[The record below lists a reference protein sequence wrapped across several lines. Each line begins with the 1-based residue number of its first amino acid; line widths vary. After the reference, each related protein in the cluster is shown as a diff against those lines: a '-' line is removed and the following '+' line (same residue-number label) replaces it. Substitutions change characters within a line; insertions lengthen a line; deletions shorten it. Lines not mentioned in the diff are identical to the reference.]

1 MYIVFVDFVKAFDT
15 VNRELLFSILG
26 KLGCPP
32 KLIRIIKKLYSDVHA
47 RLIVD
52 GELTQ
57 AFEYNCGVKQ
67 GCKLAPTLF
76 GIYAAVLLWLA
87 FKKIEHTCSI
97 QIRFRFDGN
106 LFDLRR
112 LKAKTKVLTEF
123 IREAQYADDIAL
135 FSDTPEGLQSLLTS
149 YNQLAKRMG
158 MRINTKKTETMCIGN
173 TADFYVD
180 GIKLVNVTH
189 FKYLG
194 SILSSDCS
202 MRAELT
208 SRIQAVSCAYG
219 RLRKRVFDSRDLTV
233 STKIAV
239 YNQCLMPLLLYGS
252 ESWTVYQHEVRE
264 LRTLQQRHLRL
275 ILKIRWDD
283 YISNE
288 DVLRRANVDD
298 IETKLVRSR
307 LRWLGNLC
315 RMDDDRVPKQLL
327 FSELEH
333 GSRPFG
339 RPKLRFKDILKKDL
353 KIGSVLEAWCY
364 YVHNRKEWR
373 AITDNICTSYD
384 KRRYETYSKRRDARR
399 KRAKDS

>member
-1 MYIVFVDFVKAFDT
+1 
-15 VNRELLFSILG
+15 
-26 KLGCPP
+26 
-32 KLIRIIKKLYSDVHA
+32 
-47 RLIVD
+47 
-52 GELTQ
+52 
-57 AFEYNCGVKQ
+57 
-67 GCKLAPTLF
+67 
-76 GIYAAVLLWLA
+76 
-87 FKKIEHTCSI
+87 
-97 QIRFRFDGN
+97 
-106 LFDLRR
+106 
-112 LKAKTKVLTEF
+112 
-123 IREAQYADDIAL
+123 
-135 FSDTPEGLQSLLTS
+135 
-149 YNQLAKRMG
+149 
-158 MRINTKKTETMCIGN
+158 
-173 TADFYVD
+173 
-180 GIKLVNVTH
+180 
-189 FKYLG
+189 
-194 SILSSDCS
+194 

-307 LRWLGNLC
+307 LRWLGHLC